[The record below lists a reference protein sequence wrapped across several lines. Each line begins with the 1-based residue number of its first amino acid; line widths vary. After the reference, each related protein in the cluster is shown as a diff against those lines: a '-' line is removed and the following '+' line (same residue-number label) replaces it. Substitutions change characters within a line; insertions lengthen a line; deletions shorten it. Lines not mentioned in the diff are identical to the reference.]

1 MNKIDLFTFVYADLY
16 KYAELF
22 HRSCEA
28 MKSGDVEINYKCI
41 ESISMDKKP
50 EGYKRV
56 ATTGKSNKG
65 DSFNHSI
72 AVNEAF
78 NHIESKYV
86 IFADA
91 DVAIT
96 YKDWDKVVIDKLD
109 SGLSCFGFDYYR
121 KSRRYFNFPN
131 IYFFAFNN
139 ELISDVNLDF
149 RPRISNGKIDDENI
163 DTDQKSYLSG
173 KPFGEYIKCDT
184 GWNVPFTIKGA
195 GLKGESIP
203 CFRSDTEGQI
213 LPFRNDKQKKLSF
226 KKHRLMNEFIYNGEL
241 FGTHLKRCR
250 FNNYDSKYGKIW
262 RDRISLY
269 FNKKYGIKFE

>member
-1 MNKIDLFTFVYADLY
+1 MIEIDLFTFVYADLY
-16 KYAELF
+16 KYAELL

-28 MKSGDVEINYKCI
+28 MKSGDIHINYKCI

-50 EGYKRV
+50 NGYNHV
-56 ATTGKSNKG
+56 ATTNRSEKG
-65 DSFNHSI
+65 DSYNHSI

-78 NHIESKYV
+78 NHIESDYV
-86 IFADA
+86 IFVDA

-96 YKDWDKVVIDKLD
+96 YKNWDKLVIEKLD
-109 SGLSCFGFDYYR
+109 SELSCFGFDYYK
-121 KSRRYFNFPN
+121 KSRRYFDFPN

-139 ELISDVNLDF
+139 ELIKDVDLDF
-149 RPRISNGKIDDENI
+149 RPRIVDEKIDNEQI
-163 DTDQKSYLSG
+163 DTKEKSRLSG

-184 GWNVPFTIKGA
+184 GWNIPFIVKKA
-195 GLKGESIP
+195 GFDGESIP
-203 CFRSDTEGQI
+203 CCRSDTEGQVM
-213 LPFRNDKQKKLSF
+213 PFRNDKQKRMCH
-226 KKHRLMNEFIYNGEL
+226 KKHRLMNEFIYEGDL

-269 FNKKYGIKFE
+269 FDQKYGMEI